1 MLADISKK
9 AGAVESEK
17 TTSDAAYIQF
27 GEWLRG
33 QPYWLQDAAWR
44 IYNGKEI
51 DADQIEVYA
60 SMCVTQA
67 KKKVPAYNHLNE
79 GEAAQKKRS
88 EKVSV
93 LSMSDIVGVNAL
105 TDKARLDF
113 SVDGVSVIYGL
124 NGAGKSG
131 FMRIFKELSGSPYEE
146 PIQPNVYKKAVSAT
160 ASCRV
165 VVMQDGEQ
173 KEATYNLSGKQ
184 KTSLLSV
191 CDVFDTR
198 ISSAYIAAT
207 NNVSYQPFV
216 FTVLTELAGVADRV
230 SKHLEVQKKAIAE
243 KSIDLPDEFASFECA
258 KWIRDI
264 ACETVIPPECLVWN
278 EEKHSKL
285 TEIPKLLD
293 TERVKEKLDVVA
305 TNLRVLAPIL
315 TDLQAANIACDQQ
328 KISEAYQQ
336 YVTAKKE
343 LDAAQKLFGE
353 NADEYDKISIDSKDW
368 KSLWNT
374 AKVYYE
380 AVLFE
385 NGGPHF
391 SENGSICPLCHQII
405 NDNVQKRFANVNEY
419 INGTCNINFANARKA
434 FESICENLY
443 TRTYSEA
450 QVKHTFEGILTE
462 KELTSIIAVYKA
474 LGDLKSADNI
484 DTCYTIAGSVVLKD
498 AISILSKIKDTYD
511 AEKGNLT
518 NALNDEKK
526 AELKMQFDM
535 LKFQKW
541 AFDNRQII
549 QRVISNLCSIADLNN
564 AKQYLTTNKITA
576 EANKLAEV
584 LITAAYI
591 ERFTSEL
598 SKLAPGIKV
607 KLEKAPSQKGNSPY
621 KVSIDTD
628 SGKKCK
634 PGDILSEGEQRIV
647 ALAAFFADAT
657 GRDELTPIIID
668 DPISS
673 LDLNYEE
680 SATKRII
687 ELAKCR
693 QVIVFT
699 HRISLLV
706 GISDACE
713 TNGVLLKEN
722 HIRSGIKGKGLPDF
736 EDLYHGKLVS
746 QLNGLRNKISQI
758 KKKDT
763 DSEEYRDALER
774 ICQQFRICV
783 ERSVE
788 DELLLGMVHRFKRR
802 IMTSGIIMKMP
813 NIAVEDCRMVDDMM
827 SKYSFVE
834 HSQPTDSQL
843 VQFSIDE
850 IDKDIE
856 LYVKWITD
864 YRKKMKK

>member
-1 MLADISKK
+1 
-9 AGAVESEK
+9 
-17 TTSDAAYIQF
+17 
-27 GEWLRG
+27 
-33 QPYWLQDAAWR
+33 
-44 IYNGKEI
+44 
-51 DADQIEVYA
+51 
-60 SMCVTQA
+60 
-67 KKKVPAYNHLNE
+67 
-79 GEAAQKKRS
+79 
-88 EKVSV
+88 
-93 LSMSDIVGVNAL
+93 
-105 TDKARLDF
+105 
-113 SVDGVSVIYGL
+113 
-124 NGAGKSG
+124 
-131 FMRIFKELSGSPYEE
+131 
-146 PIQPNVYKKAVSAT
+146 
-160 ASCRV
+160 
-165 VVMQDGEQ
+165 
-173 KEATYNLSGKQ
+173 
-184 KTSLLSV
+184 
-191 CDVFDTR
+191 
-198 ISSAYIAAT
+198 
-207 NNVSYQPFV
+207 
-216 FTVLTELAGVADRV
+216 
-230 SKHLEVQKKAIAE
+230 
-243 KSIDLPDEFASFECA
+243 
-258 KWIRDI
+258 
-264 ACETVIPPECLVWN
+264 
-278 EEKHSKL
+278 
-285 TEIPKLLD
+285 
-293 TERVKEKLDVVA
+293 
-305 TNLRVLAPIL
+305 
-315 TDLQAANIACDQQ
+315 
-328 KISEAYQQ
+328 
-336 YVTAKKE
+336 
-343 LDAAQKLFGE
+343 
-353 NADEYDKISIDSKDW
+353 
-368 KSLWNT
+368 
-374 AKVYYE
+374 
-380 AVLFE
+380 
-385 NGGPHF
+385 
-391 SENGSICPLCHQII
+391 
-405 NDNVQKRFANVNEY
+405 
-419 INGTCNINFANARKA
+419 
-434 FESICENLY
+434 
-443 TRTYSEA
+443 
-450 QVKHTFEGILTE
+450 
-462 KELTSIIAVYKA
+462 
-474 LGDLKSADNI
+474 
-484 DTCYTIAGSVVLKD
+484 
-498 AISILSKIKDTYD
+498 
-511 AEKGNLT
+511 
-518 NALNDEKK
+518 
-526 AELKMQFDM
+526 MQFDM